1 MSARAIPTGSTVLV
15 TGINGFIASHV
26 GDQLLK
32 AGYKVR
38 GTVRDE
44 SKAEMIRDVY
54 RKRHGLAAFEAVIVE
69 DISAAG
75 AFDQSVQG
83 CSAIAHVATYNSF
96 SPDPDAVITPTVRSV
111 QNVLAAAQKSAS
123 VKRVV
128 LCSSSV
134 AAAPVMPGEGF
145 HVDSKSWNTAA
156 VEAAWNGKEEGIGKA
171 IQVYSASKVEGEKA
185 AWDFMEKE
193 KPGFTFNS
201 VLPWSVWG
209 EIFDPRQSA
218 SSAGFIRAAWN
229 EEEGAGQRLGFL
241 PARWFVNVVDV
252 ALLHLAALTEGD
264 VEGERLFAYAEP
276 FNNNDTLRM
285 LRKLGPDKKFPADF
299 EDDSRDLSS
308 VDSERSVELLKRYGR
323 HGFAGMEES
332 IRQNVGLVD

>member
-1 MSARAIPTGSTVLV
+1 MSSWAIPTGSTVLV

-54 RKRHGLAAFEAVIVE
+54 RKRHGLAAFKAVIVE

-75 AFDQSVQG
+75 SFDQSVQG

-123 VKRVV
+123 VERVV

-252 ALLHLAALTEGD
+252 ALLHLAALTESD